1 MTWSP
6 RDEALFW
13 RLSDE
18 ELVNRMAS
26 VHAGRSVSLH
36 PRAAGL
42 VALMRRADRAKDAL
56 EIAAR
61 GNADPLLR
69 VLFEGKLGA
78 VPPAELHARAIY
90 FENIAR
96 LMPVTEEA
104 RALEAWVQ
112 SLAAWLALQKER
124 SYLTA
129 FAADVLG
136 KPTAEDTRV
145 AVDHAWSVVAQ
156 LSEEAHAGASNFDR
170 DARLRVLVLRAAPRA
185 CALAGLS
192 AKESMAVTSR
202 TEAALADV
210 TDEALRPIADA
221 LETAEARNA
230 PPEERGRILHRA
242 AAAWYFSAFDP
253 IAEQFAVDRA
263 TPIAWEIYRAP
274 GNQKNRAF
282 LEPLMPLYDSLA
294 RRIATDPFHFA
305 YAARCAEIM
314 LFYAEL
320 EPSLEQQIRGVEQIL
335 LICPTH
341 SNGRLVLSQ
350 YLCTKAL
357 RVLTGIATSNNI
369 AEATALIDRAEKLH
383 PETKQIASARARL
396 EEAKSLGKSIFR

>member
-13 RLSDE
+13 RVNDE

-26 VHAGRSVSLH
+26 LHVGRSVALH
-36 PRAAGL
+36 PRAAGM
-42 VALMRRADRAKDAL
+42 VALMRRAGTAKDAM
-56 EIAAR
+56 EIAMR

-69 VLFEGKLGA
+69 TLFDDRLVA

-90 FENIAR
+90 FETIAR
-96 LMPVTEEA
+96 MLPVTEES
-104 RALEAWVQ
+104 RAVEAWVR

-124 SYLTA
+124 SYLAA
-129 FAADVLG
+129 FAADVLE
-136 KPTAEDTRV
+136 KPTLEDTRV
-145 AVDHAWSVVAQ
+145 AVDHAFGVIAQ
-156 LSEEAHAGASNFDR
+156 LSEEAHAGAATFDR
-170 DARLRVLVLRAAPRA
+170 EARLRVLVLRAAPRA
-185 CALAGLS
+185 CEIAGLS
-192 AKESMAVTSR
+192 AKEAMSVTSR
-202 TEAALADV
+202 TEAALSDV
-210 TDEALRPIADA
+210 TDEALRPITDA
-221 LETAEARNA
+221 METAEARNA
-230 PPEERGRILHRA
+230 PPEERGRILHRV

-294 RRIATDPFHFA
+294 RRIASDPLHFA

-320 EPSLEQQIRGVEQIL
+320 ESTLEAQIHGVEQIL
-335 LICPTH
+335 KICPTH

-357 RVLTGIATSNNI
+357 RVLTGLPTSANI
-369 AEATALIDRAEKLH
+369 AEATAIVDRAEKLH
-383 PETKQIASARARL
+383 PETKQIATVRARL
-396 EEAKSLGKSIFR
+396 LETKGLGKFIGR